1 MFLHN
6 LKNKNPFLWTKG
18 VFYDKINIMKFNRL
32 KYKFL
37 ISFLTLLLSC
47 LTFSF
52 LLLQDDLTVHANNTD
67 TERILPISVLE
78 NYPLTSPVNAYI
90 DDEIVAIIQ
99 ADNSLVIYQNE
110 KFTKLTSTDKNFTS
124 LKQVERFSD
133 GELIVSDNGSVYRVN
148 LNTYNVSLL
157 TLGSELIGCTSFD
170 FNGEYLVT
178 TYGVKAFFY
187 EVSGGNIVKM
197 LPPLEN
203 VTDTTIAVNSTSVFY
218 VSNNKIYSRDFND
231 FQTEREVF
239 PVSPSKIIA
248 TDQFI
253 FYILD
258 GNVYRLN
265 LDGSRTEMLAFP
277 ESHYDLGK
285 IQTATDIAMRNGK
298 LLVTDKEN
306 DSIQEFEIVENRLLF
321 TGFAIANGKTA
332 YNRIA
337 NAKSVEKYGS
347 TVAVL
352 QDYKITLFDTNVA
365 DYNEQTYTN
374 LLIGQAPD
382 FFAYS
387 GQTIFGAQK
396 DGSAFILDIKTGE
409 KTPVTLSTDVV
420 DVCFRC
426 NYYYALTSSS
436 TSSTVYKINQQG
448 EVVNEKN
455 YTQHFNVF
463 EVDVSNNYYFADD
476 YSIYKDN
483 GENLSFYSSS
493 FQNVIKKLASDLSGE
508 LYVLGASSI
517 FTLNFDSATPNAHP
531 YPIGVTPIDFCMS
544 IDDASVYLLEKGKES
559 LYQTSALENVAISSI
574 TIPNDFTLSGQSA
587 DENNL
592 KVYTVTD
599 GANTFSVNIINNG
612 FEYVSTLNSAT
623 DYLFIEEITL
633 KQNCTLYLLADRNGL
648 TVVNKN
654 DCSEKTLT
662 SSVAPSKAFTATTVH
677 AYYLPL
683 ITMEMEYAIDNNGS
697 KLLLD
702 KKVEITPLNSYTIF
716 DTDFYFAKIIVD
728 GNEINCFIPVNFTV
742 EILSEDKEFS
752 HFVIKS
758 INATAL
764 YSNKEMTDKILD
776 LPKSQVRIYEDDG
789 TVAKITYLSGEQWIE
804 GYISSQSIID
814 TSKNAVRNVLIV
826 LAVITSLCGTASFFL
841 LKKFR

>member
-1 MFLHN
+1 
-6 LKNKNPFLWTKG
+6 
-18 VFYDKINIMKFNRL
+18 MKFIRK

-37 ISFLTLLLSC
+37 ITILTLFLSC

-52 LLLQDDLTVHANNTD
+52 LLLQEDLSVRANNTD

-78 NYPLTSPVNAYI
+78 NYSLSSPVNTYI

-99 ADNSLVIYQNE
+99 ADNSLIVYQNK
-110 KFTKLTSTDKNFTS
+110 KFTKLTSSNKNFTS

-133 GELIVSDNGSVYRVN
+133 SELIVSDNGSVYRVN
-148 LNTYNVSLL
+148 LNTYDVSLL
-157 TLGSELIGCTSFD
+157 TLGAELIGCTSFD

-178 TYGVKAFFY
+178 AYGVKAFFY
-187 EVSGGNIVKM
+187 EVANGNIVKM

-239 PVSPSKIIA
+239 PVSPSKIVA

-277 ESHYDLGK
+277 ESQYDLGK
-285 IQTATDIAMRNGK
+285 IQTATDIAMRNGNI
-298 LLVTDKEN
+298 VVMDKQN
-306 DSIQEFEIVENRLLF
+306 DSIQEFEIVENRLFF

-337 NAKSVEKYGS
+337 NAKSVEKYGT

-352 QDYKITLFDTNVA
+352 QDYKITLFDTNVV

-374 LLIGQAPD
+374 LLIGEAPD

-387 GQTIFGAQK
+387 GQSIFGANQ

-409 KTPVTLSTDVV
+409 KTEVTLTTDVV
-420 DVCFRC
+420 DVCFKC
-426 NYYYALTSSS
+426 NYYYALTSSL
-436 TSSTVYKINQQG
+436 TSSTLYKINQQG
-448 EVVNEKN
+448 EVVDEKN

-463 EVDVSNNYYFADD
+463 DVDVFNNYYFADN

-483 GENLSFYSSS
+483 GDSLAFISSS
-493 FQNVIKKLASDLSGE
+493 FGNVIKKIASDLSGE
-508 LYVLGASSI
+508 LYVLGTASI
-517 FTLNFDSATPNAHP
+517 FTLTFDSATINPHP
-531 YPIGVTPIDFCMS
+531 YSLGATPIDFCMS
-544 IDDASVYLLEKGKES
+544 IDDASVYFLEKDKEF
-559 LYQTSALENVAISSI
+559 LYKTSALENVAIPSVV
-574 TIPNDFTLSGQSA
+574 IPNDFNLSGQSA

-592 KVYTVTD
+592 KVYTVPD
-599 GANTFSVNIINNG
+599 DANAFSVNLIDNK
-612 FEYVSTLNSAT
+612 FEYVNTLNTAS
-623 DYLFIEEITL
+623 DYLFIEEISL
-633 KQNCTLYLLADRNGL
+633 KQNCTIYLLADGNGL
-648 TVVNKN
+648 KIVNKN
-654 DCSEKTLT
+654 DCTEKTPT
-662 SSVAPSKAFTATTVH
+662 PNTAPAKAYTTTTVH
-677 AYYLPL
+677 AYYLPI
-683 ITMEMEYAIDNNGS
+683 ITIEMEYAIDNNDL

-702 KKVEITPLNSYTIF
+702 KYVEITPLSTYNIF
-716 DTDFYFAKIIVD
+716 DTDFYYARLLVD
-728 GNEINCFIPVNFTV
+728 GSEINCFIPVNFTV
-742 EILSEDKEFS
+742 EVLAENKEFTP
-752 HFVIKS
+752 FVIKS
-758 INATAL
+758 INATTL
-764 YSNKEMTDKILD
+764 YSNVEMTDKLLD
-776 LPKSQVRIYEDDG
+776 LPKCEVRVYEDNG
-789 TVAKITYLSGEQWIE
+789 TVSKITYFSGEQWVE

-814 TSKNAVRNVLIV
+814 TSKNAIRNVLIV

-841 LKKFR
+841 LKKFK